1 MIKVSASILSA
12 DFLNLE
18 TDIKK
23 VISCN
28 ADFLHLDVMDGHF
41 VDNITFGYEM
51 VKLISKISSI
61 PLDTHLMISH
71 PEKYV
76 ERFAKNGSN
85 IITIH
90 HEISSNIIDVL
101 NQIKNLGC
109 KCGISI
115 KPSTNISVLEKYI
128 DIVDLILIMTVEP
141 GFGGQEFIKESIE
154 RIKFAKSLI
163 NLSSREIMLE
173 VDGGINN
180 KTATLLKNAGA
191 DVLVSGSY
199 IFKSISQSEMFAKI
213 DFLKS

>member
-23 VISCN
+23 VISCD

-41 VDNITFGYEM
+41 VNNITFGYDL
-51 VKLISKISSI
+51 VKSIKTISSI

-90 HEISSNIIDVL
+90 HEISSNTMDIL

-115 KPSTNISVLEKYI
+115 KPSTDIAILEKYI
-128 DIVDLILIMTVEP
+128 NIADLILIMTVEP
-141 GFGGQEFIKESIE
+141 GFGGQEFIPESIE

-163 NLSSREIMLE
+163 KNSGREIMLE

-180 KTATLLKNAGA
+180 KTATLVKNAGA

-199 IFKSISQSEMFAKI
+199 IFKSSSQSEMLEKI
-213 DFLKS
+213 EFLKS

>member
-18 TDIKK
+18 MDIKK
-23 VISCN
+23 VISCG
-28 ADFLHLDVMDGHF
+28 ADFLHLDIMDGHF
-41 VDNITFGYEM
+41 VNNITFGYDL
-51 VKLISKISSI
+51 VKSISKISSI

-71 PEKYV
+71 PEKYI
-76 ERFAKNGSN
+76 ELFAKNGSN

-90 HEISSNIIDVL
+90 HEISSNTMDIL

-115 KPSTNISVLEKYI
+115 KPSTDISVLEKYI
-128 DIVDLILIMTVEP
+128 NIVDLILIMSVEP
-141 GFGGQEFIKESIE
+141 GFGGQEFITKSIE

-163 NLSSREIMLE
+163 KNSGREIMLE
-173 VDGGINN
+173 VDGGIND
-180 KTATLLKNAGA
+180 KTAILVKNAGA

-199 IFKSISQSEMFAKI
+199 IFKSSPQSEMSDKI
-213 DFLKS
+213 AFLKS